1 MEPVRFEIQPFA
13 NDPGAWSASLVNN
26 AEFVIGALDASQ
38 AKSVGEVGAYAG
50 DLTRLLLDW
59 AGETGARVV
68 AIDPSPQPELEQLEA
83 ERPELDLVRQTSIEA
98 FQTMELPEAMILDG
112 DHNYYTVARELR
124 LLAERAGDE
133 LPLLLLHDVGW
144 PHGRRDDYFDPE
156 RIPQEYRQP
165 IAPEAGLYPGVEGT
179 REGGLPYHWPAARE
193 GGPRNGVL
201 TAIEDFVGER
211 DDLRLAVVPAFFG
224 LGVLWRLAA
233 PYADELAELFDPW
246 DRNPILERLQ
256 RTFPRLEPFLRAGQA
271 DLERAHVGGRKQDLA
286 RHEGLRAGVEDYLA
300 EARRRDLRLGIASS
314 DEFEWVAGHLDM
326 RNAIVVV
333 NKTDR
338 PDARCAE
345 VVDESLELLLERL
358 RPHAELA
365 EHRRHHALT
374 LLEQREEQ
382 VLRLEGLVTALV
394 GQRLRRLQGLLC
406 FDRELVESHRLS
418 LTPACTRVVN
428 RSGAP

>member
-1 MEPVRFEIQPFA
+1 MEPVRFKIQPFA

-68 AIDPSPQPELEQLEA
+68 AIDPSPQRELQQLEV

-98 FQTMELPEAMILDG
+98 FQTIDIPEAMILDG
-112 DHNYYTVARELR
+112 DHNYYTVREELR
-124 LLAERAGDE
+124 LLAERSGEE
-133 LPLLLLHDVGW
+133 LPLLVLHDVSW

-156 RIPQEYRQP
+156 RIPEGDRQP

-201 TAIEDFVGER
+201 TAIEDFLEGR

-224 LGVLWRLAA
+224 LGVLWRLDA

-246 DRNPILERLQ
+246 DRNPILERL
-256 RTFPRLEPFLRAGQA
+256 
-271 DLERAHVGGRKQDLA
+271 ERNRVLHL
-286 RHEGLRAGVEDYLA
+286 
-300 EARRRDLRLGIASS
+300 ASS
-314 DEFEWVAGHLDM
+314 QVQLNLAMKAEKKVA
-326 RNAIVVV
+326 
-333 NKTDR
+333 
-338 PDARCAE
+338 
-345 VVDESLELLLERL
+345 RL
-358 RPHAELA
+358 QPI
-365 EHRRHHALT
+365 
-374 LLEQREEQ
+374 
-382 VLRLEGLVTALV
+382 
-394 GQRLRRLQGLLC
+394 LRRLLQSRAFALAERYTRL
-406 FDRELVESHRLS
+406 RERGEPAFSREEIRRALESD
-418 LTPACTRVVN
+418 
-428 RSGAP
+428 

>member
-1 MEPVRFEIQPFA
+1 MQPVRFKIEPFA

-83 ERPELDLVRQTSIEA
+83 ERPELDLVRKTSIEA
-98 FQTMELPEAMILDG
+98 FRTMEIPEAMILDG
-112 DHNYYTVARELR
+112 DHNYYTVAQELR

-156 RIPQEYRQP
+156 QIPEEHRQP

-179 REGGLPYHWPAARE
+179 RVGGLPYHWPAARE

-201 TAIEDFVGER
+201 TAIEDFMKER
-211 DDLRLAVVPAFFG
+211 DDLRLVVVPAFFG

-233 PYADELAELFDPW
+233 PHADELAELFDPW
-246 DRNPILERLQ
+246 DRNAILERLERNRVLHLASSQ
-256 RTFPRLEPFLRAGQA
+256 VQLNLAIKAAEKVARVESILRKLL
-271 DLERAHVGGRKQDLA
+271 DSRAFA
-286 RHEGLRAGVEDYLA
+286 LA
-300 EARRRDLRLGIASS
+300 EQY
-314 DEFEWVAGHLDM
+314 
-326 RNAIVVV
+326 
-333 NKTDR
+333 T
-338 PDARCAE
+338 
-345 VVDESLELLLERL
+345 RL
-358 RPHAELA
+358 RERGEPAFS
-365 EHRRHHALT
+365 
-374 LLEQREEQ
+374 REEI
-382 VLRLEGLVTALV
+382 RRALES
-394 GQRLRRLQGLLC
+394 
-406 FDRELVESHRLS
+406 D
-418 LTPACTRVVN
+418 
-428 RSGAP
+428 